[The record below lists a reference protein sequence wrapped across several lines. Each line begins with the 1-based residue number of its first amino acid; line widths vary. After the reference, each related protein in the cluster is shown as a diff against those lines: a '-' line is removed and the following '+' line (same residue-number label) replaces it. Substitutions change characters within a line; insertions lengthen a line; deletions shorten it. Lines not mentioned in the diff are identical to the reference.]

1 MGTEKSVN
9 AKQEF
14 LVETRPL
21 RRIIVV
27 RPRSRAHLA
36 LNLDSSYKLKLKLAV
51 EGLTSDIAR
60 YSLAPET
67 GEAPFVARLGI
78 TVNPRAVG
86 IYPFKV
92 IAKDVL
98 DKGFSSENLVL
109 IILPPGLPIEVVN
122 HLRTLVEFYRAYG
135 IQ

>member
-67 GEAPFVARLGI
+67 GETPFVARLGI
-78 TVNPRAVG
+78 TAN
-86 IYPFKV
+86 
-92 IAKDVL
+92 DVL
-98 DKGFSSENLVL
+98 GKGFGSS
-109 IILPPGLPIEVVN
+109 
-122 HLRTLVEFYRAYG
+122 F
-135 IQ
+135 